1 MENKIYLT
9 VKEAA
14 VFLKV
19 TPSTIYKL
27 IHHKVLPYY
36 KPTGKVYLKVED
48 LIEFLERGKVKA
60 SWELVEKEK
69 GVSYV

>member
-1 MENKIYLT
+1 MKNLIYVT

-14 VFLKV
+14 EFLKV

-27 IHHKVLPYY
+27 IYNKELPYY

>member
-27 IHHKVLPYY
+27 IHHKVLPCY

-48 LIEFLERGKVKA
+48 LIEFLEQGKIKA

-69 GVSYV
+69 EVSYV